1 MVSLWVA
8 VFAGMGL
15 GILVLPARAADVPLS
30 GAIPSTVYEIE
41 LTYIGERTDP
51 TVAFSG
57 PPPTAAPLPYR
68 PFLPILELHTSLGA
82 VRPFGPCRAQ
92 TTKSDIGIEFQ
103 WSAGGAARCGQRIEL
118 HPAGKPVDLL
128 SYQLLRL
135 RGRAAGPVVV
145 GIEDLVGLRREDNW
159 MVSILSGA
167 FDLTVPLQEIGRGV
181 DLRQVTALVVFT
193 EGKADG
199 FSWRRSK

>member
-103 WSAGGAARCGQRIEL
+103 WSAGGAGRRAGGG
-118 HPAGKPVDLL
+118 PAGGA
-128 SYQLLRL
+128 LRQ
-135 RGRAAGPVVV
+135 GPVAVAAP
-145 GIEDLVGLRREDNW
+145 ILATTIRE
-159 MVSILSGA
+159 LA
-167 FDLTVPLQEIGRGV
+167 GRS
-181 DLRQVTALVVFT
+181 A
-193 EGKADG
+193 
-199 FSWRRSK
+199 

>member
-57 PPPTAAPLPYR
+57 PPRLRPLFLIDR
-68 PFLPILELHTSLGA
+68 FCPFLNCTQAWGRSGPSVLAVLRRRSRTSVSSSNG
-82 VRPFGPCRAQ
+82 V
-92 TTKSDIGIEFQ
+92 
-103 WSAGGAARCGQRIEL
+103 
-118 HPAGKPVDLL
+118 PAE
-128 SYQLLRL
+128 Q
-135 RGRAAGPVVV
+135 PVV
-145 GIEDLVGLRREDNW
+145 GS
-159 MVSILSGA
+159 VSSYIQPGS
-167 FDLTVPLQEIGRGV
+167 Q
-181 DLRQVTALVVFT
+181 
-193 EGKADG
+193 
-199 FSWRRSK
+199 

>member
-68 PFLPILELHTSLGA
+68 PFLPILELHTSLGRSGPSVLA
-82 VRPFGPCRAQ
+82 VLRRRSRTSVSSSNGV
-92 TTKSDIGIEFQ
+92 
-103 WSAGGAARCGQRIEL
+103 
-118 HPAGKPVDLL
+118 PAE
-128 SYQLLRL
+128 Q
-135 RGRAAGPVVV
+135 PVV
-145 GIEDLVGLRREDNW
+145 GS
-159 MVSILSGA
+159 VSSYIQPGS
-167 FDLTVPLQEIGRGV
+167 Q
-181 DLRQVTALVVFT
+181 
-193 EGKADG
+193 
-199 FSWRRSK
+199 

>member
-57 PPPTAAPLPYR
+57 PPPTAAPLPFHFFAIEY
-68 PFLPILELHTSLGA
+68 FVYHLSLG
-82 VRPFGPCRAQ
+82 
-92 TTKSDIGIEFQ
+92 
-103 WSAGGAARCGQRIEL
+103 
-118 HPAGKPVDLL
+118 L
-128 SYQLLRL
+128 S
-135 RGRAAGPVVV
+135 
-145 GIEDLVGLRREDNW
+145 N
-159 MVSILSGA
+159 MVIL
-167 FDLTVPLQEIGRGV
+167 
-181 DLRQVTALVVFT
+181 
-193 EGKADG
+193 
-199 FSWRRSK
+199 